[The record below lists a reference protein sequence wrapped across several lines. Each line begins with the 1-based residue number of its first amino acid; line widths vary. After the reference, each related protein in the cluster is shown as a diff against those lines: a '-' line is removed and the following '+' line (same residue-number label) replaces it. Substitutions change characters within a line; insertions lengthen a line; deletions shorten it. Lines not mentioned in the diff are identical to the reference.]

1 MCRAKKLGEKSD
13 NDYAVA
19 FSNVGADDTSVRMVL
34 EIYETPFV
42 VAAIWSPKC
51 KHSMLTADVYH
62 YISTVQHAEGL
73 AVGIDVYPFL

>member
-1 MCRAKKLGEKSD
+1 MYGVDPDTLDLISIGVAIVLKRGCYGELS
-13 NDYAVA
+13 
-19 FSNVGADDTSVRMVL
+19 
-34 EIYETPFV
+34 FV